1 MGSRPLR
8 GTFKQMRVA
17 TILAGALALGAAP
30 AQAVVNGEPVP
41 PGELRAVASVNI
53 AGVFGCS
60 GTLIAPTWVMT
71 AGHCGSA
78 TGPVGL
84 ASQIGF
90 PTSFYEVVLD
100 TVNADG
106 SGGERHA
113 VKRLVIAED
122 YGFDNGQGSDVSLL
136 ELTQASDAP
145 PIKIAAVGERASWN
159 PGVSATIAGF
169 GLVEEDGESP
179 EQMQRAQVPIQ
190 SDPACANAYPDYDQT
205 EMLCAGFPQ
214 GGTDTCQGDS
224 GGPLLVSVGS
234 GVQRLVGSTSFGE
247 GCAREG
253 KPGVY
258 ARVADDPLR
267 SFVARF
273 VPAALAAEPAAGPAV
288 QPAEPTAAEK
298 RAAARRRAMA
308 RCAAKPAG
316 RVRRRCRALAR
327 CYTRSTAEARA
338 TCRATARKA
347 YRAS

>member
-1 MGSRPLR
+1 
-8 GTFKQMRVA
+8 MRVA
-17 TILAGALALGAAP
+17 TILVSALALGAAP
-30 AQAVVNGEPVP
+30 AQAIVNGEPVP
-41 PGELRAVASVNI
+41 AGQLRAVASVNI
-53 AGVFGCS
+53 AGAFGCT

-78 TGPVGL
+78 TGPIGI
-84 ASQIGF
+84 ASQLGF
-90 PTSFYEVVLD
+90 PASSYEVVLD

-106 SGGERHA
+106 SGGDRHA

-122 YGFDNGQGSDVSLL
+122 YGFQNGQGSDVSLL
-136 ELTQASDAP
+136 ELTEASDAP

-159 PGVSATIAGF
+159 PGVLSTIAGF
-169 GLVEEDGESP
+169 GLTEEDGEAA

-190 SDPACANAYPDYDQT
+190 SDPDCAEAYPDYDQT

-224 GGPLLVSVGS
+224 GGPLLVGVGS
-234 GVQRLVGSTSFGE
+234 GVQRLVGSTSFGD

-253 KPGVY
+253 RPGVY

-273 VPAALAAEPAAGPAV
+273 VPAALAAEPAAGQAVQPAPGQAA
-288 QPAEPTAAEK
+288 QPAEPTAAER
-298 RAAARRRAMA
+298 RAATRRRAMA
-308 RCAAKPAG
+308 RCASKPAG
-316 RVRRRCRALAR
+316 RVRKRCRALAR

-338 TCRATARKA
+338 TCRAQARRA